1 MQNSIR
7 SNYLYACS
15 IFLGALLV
23 RLSLFKL
30 TLNVVICFLGVIP
43 LISSSL
49 LAQDV
54 VIMKNGDRITGE
66 IKKLSNGDLHIDP
79 SYGEN
84 IFIIDWAE
92 VERVESKERFI
103 VQTSRGA
110 YLTGSVNTNPQVPAQ
125 ILVEAQG
132 QTTPFEQDEV
142 VYLKPVDEGFW
153 GRFSASADFGLSLTK
168 ANDTKQMNTRLTA
181 GYLAEKWS
189 SSFMFD
195 ALRNYRDAVDPT
207 RRTEVGGDYR
217 YFFSGSWFGLGTA
230 SFLQSNE
237 LQLDLRSTLGGGA
250 GHYFVRNNR
259 WRFSALGGAGWTNE
273 NLEDPTEETKNS
285 GEVFAGVELDAFDIG
300 DVSILSSFTII
311 PSLTQSGRVRMD
323 FRTDFQ
329 WELIK
334 DLFFRVGFTDNYDNQ
349 PTGDAPTNDYIFSTS
364 VGWSF

>member
-1 MQNSIR
+1 
-7 SNYLYACS
+7 
-15 IFLGALLV
+15 
-23 RLSLFKL
+23 
-30 TLNVVICFLGVIP
+30 
-43 LISSSL
+43 
-49 LAQDV
+49 
-54 VIMKNGDRITGE
+54 
-66 IKKLSNGDLHIDP
+66 
-79 SYGEN
+79 
-84 IFIIDWAE
+84 
-92 VERVESKERFI
+92 
-103 VQTSRGA
+103 
-110 YLTGSVNTNPQVPAQ
+110 
-125 ILVEAQG
+125 
-132 QTTPFEQDEV
+132 
-142 VYLKPVDEGFW
+142 
-153 GRFSASADFGLSLTK
+153 
-168 ANDTKQMNTRLTA
+168 
-181 GYLAEKWS
+181 
-189 SSFMFD
+189 MFD